1 MELLKKR
8 ILVDGAIVDGN
19 VIKVDSFLNHQID
32 IDLLK
37 EIGKEFKSRFQ
48 NEKVDKILTIEAS
61 GIAIAVIAAQ
71 YFNVPVVFA
80 KKTES
85 KNLDKETYES
95 SVHSFTKNITYTI
108 RVSKKY
114 INEGEN
120 ILIIDDFLANGKA
133 VECLLDIVNKAKA
146 KVTGVGIVI
155 EKGFQK
161 GGKNIR
167 DKGML
172 ESLAIVEELKMER
185 SSLDKNQSKLLRL
198 VFKYI

>member
-1 MELLKKR
+1 MKALKKR
-8 ILVDGAIVDGN
+8 ILEEGAIAHGN

-32 IDLLK
+32 IELLN
-37 EIGKEFKSRFQ
+37 EIGKEFKARFQ
-48 NEKVDKILTIEAS
+48 NKKIDKILTIEVS

-95 SVHSFTKNITYTI
+95 TVHSYTKNITYTI

-133 VECLLDIVNKAKA
+133 VEGLLDIIKKAKA
-146 KVTGVGIVI
+146 NLIGVGIVI

-167 DKGML
+167 EKGIRL
-172 ESLAIVEELKMER
+172 ESLAIVDRVEDGR
-185 SSLDKNQSKLLRL
+185 IIFR
-198 VFKYI
+198 